1 MKKIYIVIISSF
13 VCLTISGQQINQS
26 NNRYRGSDVLEKK
39 QIVLKGFS
47 LNDTKSVWSLEEAE
61 ISEGSYDAE
70 YTNETDTMM
79 AVEQGNRTYYSQD
92 RGSVSIIG
100 SENFMELISY
110 DMPETWLTFPMQMG
124 DSVCGYFNGS
134 GPYCERFFLRRYGT
148 YKTKADAVGKIV
160 LPQGDT
166 LRNVLRLHTERYVGT
181 IAAPIDTMLCKIPAF
196 TVDSIIQHLVPD
208 TAKVRE
214 DVYRW
219 YAEGYRYPILEAQT
233 LSYRDSI
240 LTEEMY
246 YCPPE
251 MQEQLSLDEENK
263 QTRAR
268 LAEEEQA
275 RWQTPSPSP
284 LPDDPTNRRGNDHF
298 RYDITQPDGS
308 DQVTIHYDTDH
319 DTRVT
324 ALISNGLGYVYR
336 RADETCPAGSGQL
349 SLSSAGLRKGQYI
362 IYINVDGNQ
371 YAEKVNVK

>member
-1 MKKIYIVIISSF
+1 MKKILLIISF
-13 VCLTISGQQINQS
+13 AVCLTTSGQTISQS

-39 QIVLKGFS
+39 QIVVKGFS
-47 LNDTKSVWSLEEAE
+47 LNDAKGVWSLEEAE

-70 YTNETDTMM
+70 YTTETDTLM
-79 AVEQGNRTYYSQD
+79 AVERGNRTYYSQD

-148 YKTKADAVGKIV
+148 YKTKADAAGKIV

-181 IAAPIDTMLCKIPAF
+181 IAVPIDTMQYKIPAF
-196 TVDSIIQHLVPD
+196 TVDSIIQHLTPD

-214 DVYRW
+214 DIYRW
-219 YAEGYRYPILEAQT
+219 YAEGYRYPILEAKT
-233 LSYRDSI
+233 TSYRDSM

-251 MQEQLSLDEENK
+251 IQEQLPLDEENK
-263 QTRAR
+263 QVRAR
-268 LAEEEQA
+268 LIEEELA
-275 RWQTPSPSP
+275 RWQSPS
-284 LPDDPTNRRGNDHF
+284 LSPDDGHHPQKRGKDGF
-298 RYDITQPDGS
+298 SYELSQPDGS
-308 DQVTIHYDTDH
+308 DLVTIHYDTDH
-319 DTRVT
+319 ETRVT
-324 ALISNGLGYVYR
+324 ALISNGLGYIYR
-336 RADETCPAGSGQL
+336 RADQSCPAGSGLL
-349 SLSSAGLRKGQYI
+349 SLNCTGLRKGQYI
-362 IYINVDGNQ
+362 IYIHVDGNQ

>member
-1 MKKIYIVIISSF
+1 MF
-13 VCLTISGQQINQS
+13 VFLTTNGQQINQS

-39 QIVLKGFS
+39 QIVVKGFS
-47 LNDTKSVWSLEEAE
+47 LNDTKGVWSLEEAE
-61 ISEGSYDAE
+61 ISKGSYDAE
-70 YTNETDTMM
+70 YTNETDTMI

-148 YKTKADAVGKIV
+148 YKTKADAAGKIV

-181 IAAPIDTMLCKIPAF
+181 IAVPIDTMQYKIPAF
-196 TVDSIIQHLVPD
+196 TVDSIVQHLAPD
-208 TAKVRE
+208 SAKVRE
-214 DVYRW
+214 DIYRW
-219 YAEGYRYPILEAQT
+219 YAEGYRYPILEAKT
-233 LSYRDSI
+233 LSYCDSM

-251 MQEQLSLDEENK
+251 IQEQLPLDEENK

-275 RWQTPSPSP
+275 RWQMPSPSP
-284 LPDDPTNRRGNDHF
+284 LPDDPTNRRGNEHF
-298 RYDITQPDGS
+298 RYDITQPNDS